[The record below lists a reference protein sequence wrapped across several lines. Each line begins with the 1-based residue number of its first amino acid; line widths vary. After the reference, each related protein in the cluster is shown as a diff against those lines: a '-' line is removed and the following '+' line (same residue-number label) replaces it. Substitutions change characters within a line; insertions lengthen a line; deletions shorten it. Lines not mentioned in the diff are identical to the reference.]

1 LPTIGGHQPG
11 RFLLDDFLASLH
23 GTRMVIALNGHGC
36 TQQQDF
42 RVIGMDEQCL
52 CQGGGGS
59 LQSSCGQLDLNMV
72 RVRNYPIFPF
82 VASWLVT
89 CLHRQYWGNGNRPDG
104 YGVFV
109 WLAPPQDQLI
119 AKTSLYEKNRPRLPG
134 RFFMPSILFY
144 KKCLLNGL

>member
-1 LPTIGGHQPG
+1 MT
-11 RFLLDDFLASLH
+11 FLASLH

-119 AKTSLYEKNRPRLPG
+119 AKTNPLGKKPAKVTWPVFLCLI
-134 RFFMPSILFY
+134 FFSKRKSY
-144 KKCLLNGL
+144 